1 MKGFWCLVGL
11 RVVPNFGEGQT
22 REVMHAHAR
31 ASEDT
36 RREEKFSVVP
46 AFSRVSLVSR
56 DDSI

>member
-1 MKGFWCLVGL
+1 MKGSWCLVEL

-36 RREEKFSVVP
+36 RREGKFFVLP
-46 AFSRVSLVSR
+46 AFSR